1 MQIWRMRPDGSDPEQ
16 MTFDDLENWTAHVS
30 PDGKSIV
37 FYSYE
42 KGVTGHPV
50 NKDIALRIL
59 SPDDKKVRV
68 LVNIVGGSGTMNVPA
83 WAPDSRHFAFV
94 SYQMLPEQDNGS
106 SE

>member
-1 MQIWRMRPDGSDPEQ
+1 